1 MKTDTV
7 VYITQRKL
15 KHIIRQAWKIEAI
28 SQKKKIFPLKQG
40 STCSDPVFFWF
51 SLNNFFKHQP
61 IFRMNRMV
69 INCKSL
75 PQLNQ
80 VQVFLLVL
88 VLHAMREQYALQ
100 TSITLT
106 DFYIQDF
113 FKLGKL
119 DHTIKAKSFITCPK
133 QSYIKWT
140 NYTFITHKPNNRR
153 SDFLI

>member
-15 KHIIRQAWKIEAI
+15 KHIIRQARKIEAI
-28 SQKKKIFPLKQG
+28 SQKKKNHSIKTRINF
-40 STCSDPVFFWF
+40 SDPVFFWL

-88 VLHAMREQYALQ
+88 VLHAMREHYALQ

-113 FKLGKL
+113 LKLGKL
-119 DHTIKAKSFITCPK
+119 DHNIKAKSFITCPK

-140 NYTFITHKPNNRR
+140 NYTFITNKPNNRR